1 MRTELY
7 TELIGGIDAENLVS
21 LLKAMISIRSENPF
35 DEEPRDGFREKEMA
49 EYFLGQ
55 MECLGLEVSSR
66 DVRPGR
72 PNVFGLR
79 KGVGN
84 GPTLMLGGHMDTATT
99 DNYPDA
105 YEMKVE
111 DGKVFGRGS
120 CDMKA
125 ALASYLEVVRII
137 KEADLKLRGDLIVA
151 GIVDEEFQMLGS
163 KDIGAN
169 GPRADQGIIGE
180 PSEMTICPA
189 NKGCV
194 RAIIRT
200 FGKAVHSSVPEQGDN
215 AIMRMVK
222 VLEAFSTYN
231 EELLQREPHGL
242 CGHGRFNPGVIRA
255 GVQVNIVPDRCDLE
269 IDRRTLPGETKEQVY
284 EEWRKRLEH
293 MGQDDPSFRYEITD
307 PTWLIPPNDISPEEP
322 VVLSLVRAYDEVMGH
337 RTQPL
342 CWAAGTDAPHMGF
355 PTVICGPG
363 SISQAHTTREFVAAE
378 QLVLAVKMYLWTIL
392 DLLG

>member
-1 MRTELY
+1 MPDTGRTGPNNDSACEAAVATAESLGIKPMILS
-7 TELIGGIDAENLVS
+7 TVFDGESREVERIFASIAREVHRSQRPLEKPCALIGGGETIVTLEN
-21 LLKAMISIRSENPF
+21 N
-35 DEEPRDGFREKEMA
+35 
-49 EYFLGQ
+49 
-55 MECLGLEVSSR
+55 
-66 DVRPGR
+66 
-72 PNVFGLR
+72 
-79 KGVGN
+79 
-84 GPTLMLGGHMDTATT
+84 
-99 DNYPDA
+99 
-105 YEMKVE
+105 
-111 DGKVFGRGS
+111 FGRGS

-125 ALASYLEVVRII
+125 ALASYLEVMRII

-222 VLEAFSTYN
+222 VLEAFSAYN

-293 MGQDDPSFRYEITD
+293 MVRDDPSFRYEITD

-322 VVLSLVRAYDEVMGH
+322 VALSLLRAYDEVMGH

-363 SISQAHTTREFVAAE
+363 SISQAHTTREFVAVE